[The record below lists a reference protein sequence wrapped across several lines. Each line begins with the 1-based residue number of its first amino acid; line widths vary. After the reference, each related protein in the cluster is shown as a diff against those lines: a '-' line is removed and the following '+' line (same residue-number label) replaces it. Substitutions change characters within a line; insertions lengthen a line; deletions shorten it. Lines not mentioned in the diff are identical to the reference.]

1 MTSTYASSGFR
12 QNQQQ
17 MPNDINMQ
25 NQQMPNDI
33 FINNSINSRQPM
45 NNNFFQS
52 QISQDQ
58 YQQLMQSM
66 NQQQQNQQYM
76 LNMLNQ
82 INNNQQ
88 TYIQSQIR
96 NSQLQNQSGVNQMQ
110 PNPQQQMLREKQKQ
124 QAFEMGKLLKMQ
136 KEAIENSIK
145 RENERKEQ
153 KKKDDFTLFIYRN
166 GKVTPLDFNGEN
178 IVGEIIAKYKK
189 EENFNDD
196 NAKFKFKKITLSDKE
211 YESKYL
217 WEIEEMTN
225 GEFTNGSQIDVE
237 SS

>member
-1 MTSTYASSGFR
+1 MK
-12 QNQQQ
+12 
-17 MPNDINMQ
+17 
-25 NQQMPNDI
+25 
-33 FINNSINSRQPM
+33 
-45 NNNFFQS
+45 
-52 QISQDQ
+52 
-58 YQQLMQSM
+58 
-66 NQQQQNQQYM
+66 
-76 LNMLNQ
+76 
-82 INNNQQ
+82 
-88 TYIQSQIR
+88 
-96 NSQLQNQSGVNQMQ
+96 
-110 PNPQQQMLREKQKQ
+110 EK
-124 QAFEMGKLLKMQ
+124 
-136 KEAIENSIK
+136 N
-145 RENERKEQ
+145 
-153 KKKDDFTLFIYRN
+153 KKKKMILLYRN